1 MADRPHIKAATTTV
15 TVTKSQSDLIAL
27 LRRYG
32 CRDFG
37 FDEDPN
43 GQEASVRF
51 RVTTG
56 GRDLPVLMRVNID
69 AVYRALYPVGPKGYG
84 AQRNKALEQRQQQAQ
99 RTAWRLLIDWIDA
112 ACSTTAIGLQSVEE
126 VFMAHIVVRDHEHR
140 PMRLIEAFHDM
151 QQRGALPLALPS
163 PGDAR

>member
-1 MADRPHIKAATTTV
+1 MPSERVHVKAATTTV
-15 TVTKSQSDLIAL
+15 SVTKSQADLIAL

-32 CRDFG
+32 ARDFG

-43 GQEASVRF
+43 GKEASVRF

-56 GRDLPVLMRVNID
+56 GRDLPVLMRVDIE
-69 AVYRALYPVGPKGYG
+69 AVYRALYPQKPKGYG
-84 AQRNKALEQRQQQAQ
+84 SQVAKTLAARQEQAQ

-126 VFMAHIVVRDHEHR
+126 VFMAHIVVLDQNER
-140 PMRLIEAFHDM
+140 PLRLIEAFHQM
-151 QQRGALPLALPS
+151 QSSGSLPLALPS
-163 PGDAR
+163 GSR

>member
-1 MADRPHIKAATTTV
+1 MAERTHVKAATTTV
-15 TVTKSQSDLIAL
+15 SVTKSQSDLIAL

-32 CRDFG
+32 ARDFG

-43 GQEASVRF
+43 GKEASVRF

-56 GRDLPVLMRVNID
+56 GRDLPVQMRVDIE
-69 AVYRALYPVGPKGYG
+69 AVYRALYPVAAKGHG
-84 AQRNKALEQRQQQAQ
+84 TQRAKVMDARREQSQ

-126 VFMAHIVVRDHEHR
+126 VFMAHIVVRDEHSR
-140 PMRLIEAFHDM
+140 PVRLIEAFHQM
-151 QQRGALPLALPS
+151 QVSGSFPLALP
-163 PGDAR
+163 PGKS